1 MNKKRALFVSVV
13 AFFMLVHPLSRL
25 MSFADDVICLA
36 IAHAGCVNPPWS
48 LLSELVVVLFNHF
61 GARTAQLVLL
71 VFPFAVALVPA
82 VLVYRYLRRR
92 DFDGVCADCAA
103 HPAISWTM
111 LVVFAVFSVF
121 GPTIRASGVTAID
134 VEPMESEEM
143 SESEEPA
150 RLELCLCHPDT
161 EELTKPLMYGRT
173 VVTQWLATA
182 QSVEGY
188 RLMTIERNGVID
200 EVVYVGESPELTEA
214 DLESASVVKDDF
226 SDGYQVSGKLNPDAG
241 RRFAELTR
249 AYKPHGKKNPHDLGY
264 QLAIVVNGRLI
275 TAPRI
280 MSEIGDEFVITGNFS
295 REEALKLAASLNRG
309 CK

>member
-1 MNKKRALFVSVV
+1 MNKKRALFVSVI

-25 MSFADDVICLA
+25 MSFTDEIVCLV

-71 VFPFAVALVPA
+71 VFPFAVALIPA
-82 VLVYRYLRRR
+82 VLIYRYLRRR
-92 DFDGVCADCAA
+92 DFDGVCADCVA
-103 HPAISWTM
+103 HPMMSWTL

-134 VEPMESEEM
+134 VEPMEQEEM
-143 SESEEPA
+143 SENEDPV

-161 EELTKPLMYGRT
+161 EELTKPLMSGCT
-173 VVTQWLATA
+173 VVTQLLSTA

-188 RLMTIERNGVID
+188 RLMTSERDGEID
-200 EVVYVGESPELTEA
+200 DVVYVRESPELTEA
-214 DLESASVVKDDF
+214 DIESASVMKDEF
-226 SDGYQVSGKLNPDAG
+226 CGYQVLGKLNPNAG

-249 AYKPHGKKNPHDLGY
+249 AYMPHGKKNPRDLGY
-264 QLAIVVNGRLI
+264 RLAIVVNGRLLM
-275 TAPRI
+275 APTI
-280 MSEIGDEFVITGNFS
+280 QTEIAGEFMISGRFS

>member
-1 MNKKRALFVSVV
+1 MNKKRALFVSVI
-13 AFFMLVHPLSRL
+13 AFFTLVHPLSRL
-25 MSFADDVICLA
+25 MSFADEIVCLV

-71 VFPFAVALVPA
+71 VFPFAVALIPA
-82 VLVYRYLRRR
+82 VLIYRYLRRR
-92 DFDGVCADCAA
+92 DFDGVCADCVA
-103 HPAISWTM
+103 HPMMSWTL

-121 GPTIRASGVTAID
+121 GPTIRASGVTAINNEIE
-134 VEPMESEEM
+134 EPYEM
-143 SESEEPA
+143 SESAEPV

-161 EELTKPLMYGRT
+161 EELTKPLMSGCT
-173 VVTQWLATA
+173 VVTQLLSTA

-188 RLMTIERNGVID
+188 RLMTIERDGVID
-200 EVVYVGESPELTEA
+200 EVVYVSESPELTEA

-226 SDGYQVSGKLNPDAG
+226 SGGYQVSGKLKPDAG

-249 AYKPHGKKNPHDLGY
+249 AYKPHGEKNPRDLGY
-264 QLAIVVNGRLI
+264 QLAIIVNGRLLM
-275 TAPRI
+275 APTI
-280 MSEIGDEFVITGNFS
+280 LSEIAGEFMICGRFS

-309 CK
+309 H

>member
-1 MNKKRALFVSVV
+1 MNKKRALFISVV

-48 LLSELVVVLFNHF
+48 LLSELTVVLFNHF

-71 VFPFAVALVPA
+71 AFPFAVALIPA
-82 VLVYRYLRRR
+82 VLIYRYLRRR

-134 VEPMESEEM
+134 VEPMESEEI
-143 SESEEPA
+143 SEIEEPA

-161 EELTKPLMYGRT
+161 EELTKPLMSGRT
-173 VVTQWLATA
+173 VVTQLLATA

-188 RLMTIERNGVID
+188 RLMTIERDGEID
-200 EVVYVGESPELTEA
+200 EAVYVSESPELTEA
-214 DLESASVVKDDF
+214 DLESASVVKDEF
-226 SDGYQVSGKLNPDAG
+226 CGGYQVSGKLNPDAG
-241 RRFAELTR
+241 QRFAELTR

-280 MSEIGDEFVITGNFS
+280 MSEIGDELVITGNFYS
-295 REEALKLAASLNRG
+295 EEALKLAASLNRG

>member
-25 MSFADDVICLA
+25 MSFADDVVCLA

-82 VLVYRYLRRR
+82 VLVYRYLRHR

-134 VEPMESEEM
+134 VEPMEQEEM
-143 SESEEPA
+143 SESEEPV

-161 EELTKPLMYGRT
+161 EELTKPLMSGHT
-173 VVTQWLATA
+173 VVTQLLATA

-188 RLMTIERNGVID
+188 RLMTIERDGVID
-200 EVVYVGESPELTEA
+200 EVVYVSESPELTEA

-226 SDGYQVSGKLNPDAG
+226 CGGYQVSGKLKPYAG
-241 RRFAELTR
+241 WRFAELTR
-249 AYKPHGKKNPHDLGY
+249 AYRPHGEKNPRDLGY
-264 QLAIVVNGRLI
+264 RLGIIVNGRLI
-275 TAPRI
+275 TAPTI
-280 MSEIGDEFVITGNFS
+280 LSEIGGEFVITGNFS
-295 REEALKLAASLNRG
+295 REEALKLAVSLNRG

>member
-25 MSFADDVICLA
+25 MSFTDEIVCLV

-71 VFPFAVALVPA
+71 VFPFAVALIPA
-82 VLVYRYLRRR
+82 VLIYRYLRRR
-92 DFDGVCADCAA
+92 DFDGVCADCVA
-103 HPAISWTM
+103 HPMMSWTL
-111 LVVFAVFSVF
+111 LVAFAVFSVF
-121 GPTIRASGVTAID
+121 GPTIRASGVTAIND
-134 VEPMESEEM
+134 EIAEPYEM
-143 SESEEPA
+143 SESEEPV

-188 RLMTIERNGVID
+188 RLMTRERDGEID
-200 EVVYVGESPELTEA
+200 DVVYVRESPELTEA
-214 DLESASVVKDDF
+214 DLESASVVKDEF
-226 SDGYQVSGKLNPDAG
+226 CGGYQVSGKLKPDAG

-249 AYKPHGKKNPHDLGY
+249 AYMPHGKKNPRDLGY
-264 QLAIVVNGRLI
+264 RLAIVVNGRLLM
-275 TAPRI
+275 APTI
-280 MSEIGDEFVITGNFS
+280 QTEIGDEFVITGNFS
-295 REEALKLAASLNRG
+295 CEEALKLAASLNR
-309 CK
+309 CH